1 MVQRYGLA
9 AAATNA
15 ASAPASPSPSSSS
28 SSLFSPASS
37 ASSTQASANGE
48 DTDADDDGNGE
59 DSDRA
64 GDAAEE
70 EEEEEEEEN
79 DGSAS
84 NDSDEDEDGYGGI
97 TLSQELKHRAVALIE
112 LARVAEIE
120 EAKQKQKKKGG
131 RLQRSHSSSSRG
143 SVTNGSG
150 KHASGKNNGRPHSAN
165 SRRRRSSSSS
175 SSSSSSHARKITDI
189 RRLADL
195 ATIASARPRIKQ
207 SAAYGG
213 DVDDDDD
220 DFETKAPQKKRVACF
235 AGKMAGKCPT
245 AAVNEGL
252 VSKASFSLPPAAFST
267 DGRRLK
273 KEYIY
278 ANVLTARGK
287 AAVDAGKWRIMYIQK
302 GFNCDASGAKT
313 KTKRDE
319 LAKQTRERLYRW
331 QSSSEVLSA
340 TGYFQVPGRLEDS
353 LVHLYRRCQ
362 GEAEPGTPCTSPET
376 SDVYECYAAE
386 ALCRRH
392 CAGISSQ
399 HVCGDAARCKKRQRC
414 QTPFTRS
421 GKKVKCEK
429 LVCAHRAT
437 CPKLASAGKEMCR
450 RHFAKEH
457 GSGCNCPTKTRR

>member
-165 SRRRRSSSSS
+165 SRRRRSSS